1 MKNLYRRYKISQLLD
16 EPLLGKD
23 KEIVEFILDKIKDLT
38 LFIDEYGRHNYMNS
52 KGEFI
57 FQQDE
62 KNDIL
67 WIRHRDFWSVLEKK
81 YSLNRDDIQV
91 IIKSMVETTYKMRV
105 GTPLLLLTRQ
115 VRLVENTYK
124 MRVGTPDNFHIN
136 ITHLVETTYKISVGI
151 KYNI

>member
-1 MKNLYRRYKISQLLD
+1 MKKLYRRYKISQLLD
-16 EPLLGKD
+16 EPLSNKE
-23 KEIVEFILDKIKDLT
+23 KEIIEFILDKIKDLT
-38 LFIDEYGRHNYMNS
+38 IFIDDDGCCNYMNS

-91 IIKSMVETTYKMRV
+91 IIKGMVETTYKMKV
-105 GTPLLLLTRQ
+105 GTPTIG
-115 VRLVENTYK
+115 LVQSFQ
-124 MRVGTPDNFHIN
+124 G
-136 ITHLVETTYKISVGI
+136 
-151 KYNI
+151 

>member
-1 MKNLYRRYKISQLLD
+1 MNYTNLYRRYKISLITNEGITSD
-16 EPLLGKD
+16 E

-38 LFIDEYGRHNYMNS
+38 LFIDEYGFHNYMNS

-105 GTPLLLLTRQ
+105 GTP
-115 VRLVENTYK
+115 
-124 MRVGTPDNFHIN
+124 DNFHIN
-136 ITHLVETTYKISVGI
+136 IVHLVETTYKISVGI